1 MDAKLR
7 LSWTSYRYKKFNM
20 AAKKV
25 KAILKINLPAG
36 EATPAPPVGTA
47 LGPHGIAIMDFVKQY
62 NEKTAQMK
70 GNIVPAVITIY
81 EDRTFDF
88 ITKLAP
94 VSAMIKKVLGLEK
107 GSGNTPKELAGN
119 LSDTQVTEIAKEKMK
134 DLNTADLEAAKK
146 IVAGTA
152 RSMGITV
159 DGKN

>member
-1 MDAKLR
+1 M
-7 LSWTSYRYKKFNM
+7 
-20 AAKKV
+20 AKKV
-25 KAILKINLPAG
+25 KAVIKINLPAG

-62 NEKTAQMK
+62 NEKTATMK

-81 EDRTFDF
+81 EDRTFEF

-119 LSDTQVTEIAKEKMK
+119 LTDAQVTQIAQEKMK
-134 DLNTADLEAAKK
+134 DLNTTDLEAAKK

-159 DGKN
+159 EGK